1 MFTPGAGDRHNRPA
15 TEVKLSTMDLASFD
29 LNDMIE
35 CGRGVRKA
43 GESASSMEEAAREI
57 VQLFR
62 RTLVDSQTGEPNCP
76 LVRCFKTHPLRQ
88 LPPELKRI
96 ARELLTEKLEPRPDL
111 PCLTLLATAGDSEL
125 WNDRRCSRHHAVIPL
140 ERVEIVERAP
150 MIASLLRQMGLKLEA
165 ALYPDSELILDADQH
180 SFSVFHVEKAQG
192 SPSIPAQA
200 DFVVPYGIR
209 SVLGFGG
216 LLRGG
221 ELFTVIMFSRVT
233 IPRETADMFRT
244 LALGVKLA
252 LLPFATGPVFQTADN
267 KTVPDQANGENE
279 EPGQRSEIATLQL
292 LVLALEEAALGQT
305 RRLKSAFSDVQK
317 QGGLAQQQSVR
328 LRAMLEATTDAVILL
343 DRNWCFTF
351 LNSRAISSIAN
362 GKQLLGQ
369 NFWQSFPDLTNTPVL
384 QQFEAVMNQRTAQE
398 FEFFYAPL
406 ERWFAVQA
414 YPTDDGVAIFFR
426 DITQAR
432 EHERM
437 LQESERRLRLAV
449 EAGKMG
455 TWKWDADTDMLDVDE
470 RAAEIFG
477 WKPHVPIAR
486 SALRERA
493 VISED
498 RAITLDALREALNG
512 GGNYRSEYRV
522 VREDG
527 STIWVQS
534 LGTPVFSAQNPAEIV
549 GMIGTIQDITERR
562 TQEAKLRQ
570 TEMLAATGRMAATIA
585 HEINNPL
592 EAITNLIFLA
602 KSNKNLPDS
611 VRRHLDTADQ
621 ELARVTHI
629 AQQTL
634 GFYRDTSRPLAMDL
648 AVIIADVI
656 AVFARRLS
664 YKQMHCQP
672 EFRGDVVVVGLPG
685 ELRQAV
691 SNLVLNAIDASGNG
705 SRLRIRICET
715 RMVKSGLPAV
725 SITIGDSGCGISDA
739 SRQKL
744 FSPFFTTKQSVGT
757 GLGLWVTKGIVE
769 KHGGVIRYRSRV
781 QDPSGTIFRIV
792 LPREKVALV

>member
-1 MFTPGAGDRHNRPA
+1 
-15 TEVKLSTMDLASFD
+15 MDLASFD

-88 LPPELKRI
+88 LPPELENI

-111 PCLTLLATAGDSEL
+111 LCLTLLATAGDGEF

-150 MIASLLRQMGLKLEA
+150 MIDSLLRQMGLKPEA
-165 ALYPDSELILDADQH
+165 ALYPDSKLILDADQH
-180 SFSVFHVEKAQG
+180 TFNVFHVEKAQG

-244 LALGVKLA
+244 IALGVKLA
-252 LLPFATGPVFQTADN
+252 LLPFARGPVFQADVN
-267 KTVPDQANGENE
+267 KTLPDQASDENE
-279 EPGQRSEIATLQL
+279 EPGQRPGIATLQVC
-292 LVLALEEAALGQT
+292 VLALEEAALAQT
-305 RRLKSAFSDVQK
+305 RRLKSAFNELQK
-317 QGGLAQQQSVR
+317 QADLAQQQSAR
-328 LRAMLEATTDAVILL
+328 LA
-343 DRNWCFTF
+343 
-351 LNSRAISSIAN
+351 
-362 GKQLLGQ
+362 
-369 NFWQSFPDLTNTPVL
+369 
-384 QQFEAVMNQRTAQE
+384 
-398 FEFFYAPL
+398 
-406 ERWFAVQA
+406 
-414 YPTDDGVAIFFR
+414 
-426 DITQAR
+426 
-432 EHERM
+432 
-437 LQESERRLRLAV
+437 ESERRLRLAI

-455 TWKWDADTDMLDVDE
+455 TWKWDADTDLLDVDE

-498 RAITLDALREALNG
+498 RAITTEALREALNRRG
-512 GGNYRSEYRV
+512 SYRSEYRV

-527 STIWVQS
+527 SIIWVHS
-534 LGTPVFSAQNPAEIV
+534 LGTPVFSVQNPEEIV

-570 TEMLAATGRMAATIA
+570 TEMLAATGRMAATMA

-592 EAITNLIFLA
+592 EAVINLIFLA

-611 VRRHLDTADQ
+611 VRRHLDIADQ
-621 ELARVTHI
+621 ELARVSHI

-648 AVIIADVI
+648 AVIIADVL
-656 AVFARRLS
+656 AVFERRLS
-664 YKQMHCQP
+664 YKQMHCRP

-685 ELRQAV
+685 ELRQAI
-691 SNLVLNAIDASGNG
+691 SNLVLNAIDASGTG
-705 SRLRIRICET
+705 CRLRIRACAT
-715 RMVKSGLPAV
+715 RMIKSGLPAV
-725 SITIGDSGCGISDA
+725 SIVIGDSGCGISVA
-739 SRQKL
+739 SRKNL

-769 KHGGVIRYRSRV
+769 KHGGTIRYRSRV

-792 LPREKVALV
+792 LPREQ